1 MHEIL
6 LVEDD
11 EDLRE
16 MFAEVL
22 RSAGYVVHEAE
33 NGQAAL
39 EQLEAHCQ
47 PCLLLLD
54 IMMPV
59 MSGPALLQTLQQQDR
74 LSSLSVLAISAADTV
89 HEVPQANGFIPK
101 PILPDELLSAVGE
114 YCQPADP
121 RSWVS

>member
-11 EDLRE
+11 EDIRE

-22 RSAGYVVHEAE
+22 RGAGYVVHEAE
-33 NGQAAL
+33 NGQVAL
-39 EQLEAHCQ
+39 EQLEAHNQ

-54 IMMPV
+54 MMMPV

-74 LSSLSVLAISAADTV
+74 LSSLAVLAISAAGSA
-89 HEVPQANGFIPK
+89 HEVPQADGFLPK
-101 PILPDELLSAVGE
+101 PILPEHLLNAVQQ

-121 RSWVS
+121 RSWVT